1 MDRSSRPIR
10 TRCAV
15 DDELRARIERLRR
28 SRIPM
33 RTIAGVLGRSVATIS
48 RVLATLGLSS
58 LKALTPK
65 QPVMRYE
72 RSVPGEMR
80 HLDTKKLGRIVR
92 PSHRVTGDRRDSVD
106 GAGWEVAHVAIDDHS
121 RVGFVQVHADEKK
134 VTAVEF
140 LKAAVAHYVALGGG
154 AHPACPHR

>member
-1 MDRSSRPIR
+1 
-10 TRCAV
+10 
-15 DDELRARIERLRR
+15 
-28 SRIPM
+28 M

-65 QPVMRYE
+65 PPVMRYE

-80 HLDTKKLGRIVR
+80 HLGTKKLGRIVR

-106 GAGWEVAHVAIDDHS
+106 GVGWDD
-121 RVGFVQVHADEKK
+121 ACI
-134 VTAVEF
+134 
-140 LKAAVAHYVALGGG
+140 LGGSSRIITIPTQIG
-154 AHPACPHR
+154 CCFCSQIRGIKAKWRYRA